1 MVKTIC
7 KLSAQ
12 WCSPCKVF
20 ATTFHK
26 VEQMEEYKDIEFK
39 EIDIENDE
47 DGEAFAQKY
56 QIRSVPTTLILD
68 ENDNVIYKVT
78 GNIPQK
84 DFVEII
90 NKAMEKQ
97 TENG

>member
-1 MVKTIC
+1 MVKKIC

-12 WCSPCKVF
+12 WCSPCRVF

-47 DGEAFAQKY
+47 EG
-56 QIRSVPTTLILD
+56 
-68 ENDNVIYKVT
+68 
-78 GNIPQK
+78 
-84 DFVEII
+84 
-90 NKAMEKQ
+90 
-97 TENG
+97 

>member
-68 ENDNVIYKVT
+68 ENDNVIYKVM

>member
-68 ENDNVIYKVT
+68 ENDNVIYKVM

-90 NKAMEKQ
+90 NKAMEK
-97 TENG
+97 TN